1 MMINYQMRVQQK
13 MSSMELIKKLRD
25 TTGSGIVDCK
35 KALSENNNDIDAS
48 IKWLREKGI
57 LKAQKKQNRET
68 NEGVISFYNNSSN
81 TDFTVCKIKCETD
94 FVAKNDDFLNF
105 TKEIGEINNTVSS
118 NLNKLNDSKMKNG
131 STVSQNLIDLITKIG
146 EKITIGR
153 SKTLENSN
161 SKIFTYNHS
170 IVKDNLSKLGVVVS
184 LEFEK
189 NSKDI
194 DEFGKQISMHVAASN
209 PMVIDKK
216 DIKDDIVE
224 KEKKII
230 QEELKNLGKPKE
242 IAEKISLGKI
252 NKFKEDNSLLT
263 QDWVID
269 PKLKVK
275 DVLNKI
281 DSKGLKIKDFVRI
294 KIGE

>member
-1 MMINYQMRVQQK
+1 
-13 MSSMELIKKLRD
+13 MSDLESVKKLRS
-25 TTGSGIVDCK
+25 TTGAGFKDCNSALKEASGNLEKAIEILRIKGVSKASK
-35 KALSENNNDIDAS
+35 KMS
-48 IKWLREKGI
+48 RE
-57 LKAQKKQNRET
+57 A
-68 NEGVISFYNNSSN
+68 NEGLVYICGDDKKTSIIEIN
-81 TDFTVCKIKCETD
+81 CETD

-209 PMVIDKK
+209 PIVIDKK

>member
-1 MMINYQMRVQQK
+1 
-13 MSSMELIKKLRD
+13 MSDLESVKKLRS
-25 TTGSGIVDCK
+25 TTGAGFKDCNSALKEASGDIEKAIEILRIKGVSKASK
-35 KALSENNNDIDAS
+35 KMS
-48 IKWLREKGI
+48 RE
-57 LKAQKKQNRET
+57 A
-68 NEGVISFYNNSSN
+68 NEGLVYIFGDEKKTSIIEIN
-81 TDFTVCKIKCETD
+81 CETD
-94 FVAKNDDFLNF
+94 FVAKNDDFINF
-105 TKEIGEINNTVSS
+105 TKEIGKINNSVNSD
-118 NLNKLNDSKMKNG
+118 LDKLNNSKMNNG
-131 STVSQNLIDLITKIG
+131 STVSQNLIDLIAKIG

-153 SKTLENSN
+153 VKTFENSK

-194 DEFGKQISMHVAASN
+194 EQFGKQISMHIAASN
-209 PMVIDKK
+209 PMVIEKK
-216 DIKDDIVE
+216 DIKDDVIE
-224 KEKKII
+224 KEKEII
-230 QEELKNLGKPKE
+230 KEELKNLGKPQE

-263 QDWVID
+263 QDWVMD

-275 DVLNKI
+275 DIINKV
-281 DSKGLKIKDFVRI
+281 DSKNLKIKDFIRI

>member
-1 MMINYQMRVQQK
+1 
-13 MSSMELIKKLRD
+13 MSDLESVKKLRS
-25 TTGSGIVDCK
+25 TTGAGFKDCNSALKEASGDLDKAIEILRIKGVSKASK
-35 KALSENNNDIDAS
+35 KMS
-48 IKWLREKGI
+48 RE
-57 LKAQKKQNRET
+57 A
-68 NEGVISFYNNSSN
+68 NEGLVFICGDEKKTSIIEIN
-81 TDFTVCKIKCETD
+81 CETD

-105 TKEIGEINNTVSS
+105 TKEIGEINNSVNSDIE
-118 NLNKLNDSKMKNG
+118 KLNNSKMKNG
-131 STVSQNLIDLITKIG
+131 STVSQNLIDLIAKIG

-153 SKTLENSN
+153 SKTLENSK

-189 NSKDI
+189 SSKDI
-194 DEFGKQISMHVAASN
+194 EQFGKQLSMHIAASN
-209 PMVIDKK
+209 PMVADKK
-216 DIKDDIVE
+216 DMKEDVVQ

-230 QEELKNLGKPKE
+230 EEELKSLGKPKE

-263 QDWVID
+263 QDWVMD
-269 PKLKVK
+269 PKLKVR
-275 DVLNKI
+275 DVLTKV
-281 DSKGLKIKDFVRI
+281 DSKSLKIKDFIRI

>member
-1 MMINYQMRVQQK
+1 
-13 MSSMELIKKLRD
+13 MSDVEKIKKLRQS
-25 TTGSGIVDCK
+25 TGAGFKDCNLALK
-35 KALSENNNDIDAS
+35 ESAGDLDKAVEI
-48 IKWLREKGI
+48 LRVKGI
-57 LKAQKKQNRET
+57 AKASKKMSRNA
-68 NEGVISFYNNSSN
+68 NEGVILISGDEKKTSLLEVN
-81 TDFTVCKIKCETD
+81 CETD
-94 FVAKNDDFLNF
+94 FVAKNDNFIDFAKELSKLNNHNSSDLEKLGK
-105 TKEIGEINNTVSS
+105 TKMQNNNTVEE
-118 NLNKLNDSKMKNG
+118 NL
-131 STVSQNLIDLITKIG
+131 VALIAKIG

-153 SKTLENSN
+153 SKTIENSK

-189 NSKDI
+189 SSKDI
-194 DEFGKQISMHVAASN
+194 EQFGKQLSMHIAASN
-209 PMVIDKK
+209 PMVADKK
-216 DIKDDIVE
+216 DMADDVVE

-230 QEELKNLGKPKE
+230 EEELKSLGKPKE

-263 QDWVID
+263 QDWVMD

-275 DVLNKI
+275 DVLNKV
-281 DSKGLKIKDFVRI
+281 DSKSLKIKDFIRI

>member
-1 MMINYQMRVQQK
+1 
-13 MSSMELIKKLRD
+13 MSDLESVKKLRS
-25 TTGSGIVDCK
+25 TTGAGFKDCNSALKEASGDLDKAIEILRIKGVSKASK
-35 KALSENNNDIDAS
+35 KMS
-48 IKWLREKGI
+48 RE
-57 LKAQKKQNRET
+57 A
-68 NEGVISFYNNSSN
+68 NEGLVFI
-81 TDFTVCKIKCETD
+81 CKNEKKTSIIEINCETD

-105 TKEIGEINNTVSS
+105 TKEIGEINNSVNSDID
-118 NLNKLNDSKMKNG
+118 KLNNSKMKNG
-131 STVSQNLIDLITKIG
+131 STVSQNLIDLIAKIG

-153 SKTLENSN
+153 SKTIENSK

-170 IVKDNLSKLGVVVS
+170 IVKDNLSKLGVIVS

-189 NSKDI
+189 STKDI
-194 DEFGKQISMHVAASN
+194 EQFGKQLSMHIAASN
-209 PMVIDKK
+209 PMVVDKN
-216 DIKDDIVE
+216 DIKEDVIE

-230 QEELKNLGKPKE
+230 EEELRNLGKPKE

-263 QDWVID
+263 QDWVMD

-275 DVLNKI
+275 DVLTKV
-281 DSKGLKIKDFVRI
+281 DSKGLKIKNFVRI

>member
-1 MMINYQMRVQQK
+1 
-13 MSSMELIKKLRD
+13 MSDLESVKKLRS
-25 TTGSGIVDCK
+25 TTGAGFKDCNSALKAASGNLE
-35 KALSENNNDIDAS
+35 KAIEI
-48 IKWLREKGI
+48 LRIKGI
-57 LKAQKKQNRET
+57 SKASKKMSREA
-68 NEGVISFYNNSSN
+68 NEGLVFICGDEKKTSIIEIN
-81 TDFTVCKIKCETD
+81 CETD
-94 FVAKNDDFLNF
+94 FVARNDDFLNF
-105 TKEIGEINNTVSS
+105 TKEIGEINNNVNSDIE
-118 NLNKLNDSKMKNG
+118 KLNNSKMKNG
-131 STVSQNLIDLITKIG
+131 STVSQNLIDLIAKIG

-153 SKTLENSN
+153 SKTLENSK

-189 NSKDI
+189 ISKDI
-194 DEFGKQISMHVAASN
+194 EQFGKQISMHIAASN

-216 DIKDDIVE
+216 DIKEDVIE

-230 QEELKNLGKPKE
+230 EEELKNLGKTKE
-242 IAEKISLGKI
+242 ITEKISIGKI

-263 QDWVID
+263 QDWVMD

-275 DVLNKI
+275 DVLTKV
-281 DSKGLKIKDFVRI
+281 DSKSLKIKDFIRI